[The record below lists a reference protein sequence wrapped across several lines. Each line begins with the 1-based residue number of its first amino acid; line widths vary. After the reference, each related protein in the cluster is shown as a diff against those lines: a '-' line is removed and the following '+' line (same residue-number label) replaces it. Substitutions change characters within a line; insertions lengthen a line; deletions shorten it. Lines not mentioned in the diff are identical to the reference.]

1 MTAEALSFSLLVQ
14 CKRNSL
20 SEPISVYFSVR
31 KVSKFYYTGETI
43 KPAPTTLEVAA
54 DKLCFCARANFQ
66 LDQELPFTRIRGVV
80 NHPFKSPCPL
90 WH

>member
-54 DKLCFCARANFQ
+54 DKLCLCAGQIFS
-66 LDQELPFTRIRGVV
+66 LI
-80 NHPFKSPCPL
+80 KSSHSL
-90 WH
+90 GLEGL